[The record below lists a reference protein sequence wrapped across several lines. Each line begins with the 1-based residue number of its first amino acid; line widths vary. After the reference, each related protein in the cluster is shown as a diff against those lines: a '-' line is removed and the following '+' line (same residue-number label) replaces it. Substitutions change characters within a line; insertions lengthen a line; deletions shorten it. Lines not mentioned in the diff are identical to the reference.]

1 MDTIILYTTHCPK
14 CEVLEKKLK
23 QKNLTYQT
31 CTDVNLMEDKQILFT
46 PVLEVNGNLLSFS
59 DAVQYINSKE

>member
-23 QKNLTYQT
+23 QKILVRANSPPKGLTNEIVY
-31 CTDVNLMEDKQILFT
+31 
-46 PVLEVNGNLLSFS
+46 NG
-59 DAVQYINSKE
+59 IEI